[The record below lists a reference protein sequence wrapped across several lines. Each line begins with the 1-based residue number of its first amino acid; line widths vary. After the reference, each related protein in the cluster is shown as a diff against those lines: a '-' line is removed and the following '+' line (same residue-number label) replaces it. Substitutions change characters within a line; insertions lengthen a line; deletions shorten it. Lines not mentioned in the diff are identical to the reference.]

1 MAAST
6 TRRRSV
12 PETPIP
18 PTADLLT
25 EALQHLH
32 VDGIFYCRS
41 ELTAPFGARL
51 PPMSGC
57 LWFHVITRGTCDLV
71 DHTGRVHRLTTGDV
85 AVLPHGGGH
94 AIVDRHDPSRHAPS
108 VFDLPHE
115 YLSPQFAILRAGGG
129 GEAVELVCGAVRLGH
144 ATARHLTE
152 VLPDLVSADTTS
164 GDGVLAALPV
174 LLSLMASETAT
185 PQPGGEAVVT
195 RLCDI
200 VVIATIRSWLERD
213 EGRRTGWLGALRDPQ
228 IGPAVARI
236 HREPER
242 DWTVAQLASSV
253 AMSRSAFAA
262 RFAELVG
269 DGPVQYLTRWRM
281 HVATDLLRTDRLTVA
296 AVAERLGYG
305 SEAAFGRAYKRV
317 TGVPPGEV
325 RRATTAD
332 LLGDVG

>member
-1 MAAST
+1 MRST
-6 TRRRSV
+6 PV
-12 PETPIP
+12 PATPIP

-41 ELTAPFGARL
+41 ELSAPFAARL
-51 PPMSGC
+51 PPMPGC
-57 LWFHVITRGTCDLV
+57 LWFHVVTSGECDLV
-71 DHTGRVHRLTTGDV
+71 DHAGAVHRLGAGDV
-85 AVLPHGGGH
+85 AVLPHGAGH
-94 AIVDRHDPSRHAPS
+94 AITDHHDPSRRDVS

-115 YLSPQFAILRAGGG
+115 YLSPQYAILRAGGG
-129 GEAVELVCGAVRLGH
+129 GARVELVCGAVRLGH

-152 VLPDLVSADTTS
+152 VLPEIVRADVSG
-164 GDGVLAALPV
+164 GDGVLEALPA
-174 LLSLMASETAT
+174 LLSLMASETSR
-185 PQPGGEAVVT
+185 PQPGSEAVVT

-200 VVIATIRSWLERD
+200 VVIALIRSWLERD

-262 RFAELVG
+262 RFCELVG

-281 HVATDLLRTDRLTVA
+281 HVATDLLRADGLTVA

-317 TGVPPGEV
+317 TGTPPGEV
-325 RRATTAD
+325 RRAGPPD
-332 LLGDVG
+332 LLGAAG